1 MDASSQLGQIA
12 KQEQAGRGGKADDA
26 INSSF
31 LEFLTDDLVFGSE
44 ALDTATLEAV
54 CQIAEA
60 QSQPACQTG
69 VPINAAPQPGPLA
82 MATQGMK
89 RHIDEAAYS
98 ESDEE
103 DEGCKGEKSAG
114 KRAKGGEM
122 SAAATKKACR
132 EKARREKLNERF
144 LDLARLVDPGN
155 EPKTDKSTI
164 LTDAIKYVQQI
175 TVENH
180 QLRQLNK
187 FLEVR
192 FRASQRGFWA
202 FLHSIQ
208 KTYCN
213 SLGQERVS
221 SLERE
226 RGQQLYQQSLM
237 MSAMGQGQMMPTG
250 QALLV
255 GAPAGMMAGPVM
267 TGASNPD
274 PFGAWVTVPLV
285 RSLYSRPITSGA
297 AVSHAHLQMPAAM
310 VTSASNHLL
319 NGAGMPPSSTPPLP
333 AMQNQQQQLGQGS
346 MLTQA
351 PGALLPQ
358 AAGALVTQVSLPGG
372 GTALAPVGT
381 TAGVTF
387 NVTGPTGGPGPSK
400 PVVVSTVQGM
410 MPYQSMYWLQPQ
422 MTDSTQDSLLRPP
435 AA

>member
-1 MDASSQLGQIA
+1 MDVSSQLGQIA
-12 KQEQAGRGGKADDA
+12 KQEQAGRGGKADDV

-44 ALDTATLEAV
+44 TLDTVTLEAV

-60 QSQPACQTG
+60 QSQPACQTC
-69 VPINAAPQPGPLA
+69 VAINAVPQPGPLT

-103 DEGCKGEKSAG
+103 DEGCKGEKSTG

-187 FLEVR
+187 FLE
-192 FRASQRGFWA
+192 
-202 FLHSIQ
+202 
-208 KTYCN
+208 
-213 SLGQERVS
+213 ERVS

-237 MSAMGQGQMMPTG
+237 MSAMGQGQMMPAG

-267 TGASNPD
+267 TGA
-274 PFGAWVTVPLV
+274 
-285 RSLYSRPITSGA
+285 
-297 AVSHAHLQMPAAM
+297 AVSHAHLQMPGAM
-310 VTSASNHLL
+310 VTSASNHLV
-319 NGAGMPPSSTPPLP
+319 NRAGMPPTSTPSLP

-346 MLTQA
+346 MMTQA
-351 PGALLPQ
+351 PGALIPQ
-358 AAGALVTQVSLPGG
+358 APGALVAQVSLPGG
-372 GTALAPVGT
+372 GTALGPVGT

-387 NVTGPTGGPGPSK
+387 NVTGPAGGPGPSK
-400 PVVVSTVQGM
+400 PVVLSTVQGM

>member
-187 FLEVR
+187 FLE
-192 FRASQRGFWA
+192 
-202 FLHSIQ
+202 
-208 KTYCN
+208 
-213 SLGQERVS
+213 ERVS

-267 TGASNPD
+267 T
-274 PFGAWVTVPLV
+274 
-285 RSLYSRPITSGA
+285 GA